1 MQIKSASFVTSVAD
15 SNFYKSDFSEIAFV
29 GRSNVGKSSLI
40 NLISGRRSLAKI
52 SGTPGKT
59 KLINYFLINNQFLLV
74 DLPGYG
80 YAKVSKTEKTNWAG
94 FLEEY
99 LTSSPKLKCVYLL
112 LDIRRTPTEQ
122 DEMMLKFL
130 YSHRIPVKIVVTKID
145 TLSRSQVFN
154 NLYIICDKIGVNRQD
169 IILTSSQEKSGVN
182 ELLDSIES
190 HLLAQN

>member
-15 SNFYKSDFSEIAFV
+15 NNFYKSDFNEVAFV

-40 NLISGRRSLAKI
+40 NLISGRRGLAKT
-52 SGTPGKT
+52 SSTPGKT

-80 YAKVSKTEKTNWAG
+80 YAKVSKSEKTNWAG
-94 FLEEY
+94 FIEEY
-99 LTSSPKLKCVYLL
+99 LLSSPNLKCVYLL

-130 YSHRIPVKIVVTKID
+130 YSHRIPVKLVVTKID
-145 TLSRSQVFN
+145 TLSRVQVFN

-169 IILTSSQEKSGVN
+169 IILTSSQEKSGVK
-182 ELLDSIES
+182 ELLESIEN